1 MAKPIATGCSWMASR
16 CVSGGPDGK
25 CDRYQRTEG
34 WLWAGPGLPQNC
46 RSCMTSSSE
55 CVKVVEWVQLV
66 NAQLL
71 SAVHACIYILAGL
84 TPGRSWRFI
93 MKVQLELGCS
103 AKLAH
108 LALAAPLSLSAK
120 VWPAQARPEP
130 AMPTKVVDWSDRTH
144 ARRIGDGHY
153 ISVEVRC
160 LHVSVLSHHA
170 CLHITIIYSMRVQL
184 HFCNRRCTGLQS
196 DLPFKGIKSAH
207 MISMCPFPPTSIFE
221 RAPADAW
228 GGV

>member
-1 MAKPIATGCSWMASR
+1 MAKPSYRRLKEKHCSWMASH

-25 CDRYQRTEG
+25 CVRYHRTEG

-93 MKVQLELGCS
+93 MRVQLELGCS

-120 VWPAQARPEP
+120 VWPAQARSEP
-130 AMPTKVVDWSDRTH
+130 AMPTKAVDWSDRTH

-160 LHVSVLSHHA
+160 LHVSVLSPCMPPYYHHLLDEGTA
-170 CLHITIIYSMRVQL
+170 PL
-184 HFCNRRCTGLQS
+184 LQQEVYRF
-196 DLPFKGIKSAH
+196 FKGIKSAH